1 MAPIVP
7 LVTRLATVTDG
18 HMQGRNEGDTI
29 PQVPNHH
36 GALNHCGVAEK
47 FKNVTSAFFNAVHFL
62 SHDLSF
68 EHGGAKLA
76 SHPERHLTRYAPG
89 HMVLS

>member
-1 MAPIVP
+1 MASIVP

-18 HMQGRNEGDTI
+18 HMQGRNEGGTI

-36 GALNHCGVAEK
+36 GGAKSLRGSRKVQKCHKCL
-47 FKNVTSAFFNAVHFL
+47 FNAVHFL
-62 SHDLSF
+62 SPDLSF

-76 SHPERHLTRYAPG
+76 SCPERHLTRYAPG

>member
-47 FKNVTSAFFNAVHFL
+47 FKNVTSVCSMQYIFFPPTSVSNM
-62 SHDLSF
+62 
-68 EHGGAKLA
+68 GAPNLLLA
-76 SHPERHLTRYAPG
+76 PSAI
-89 HMVLS
+89 

>member
-1 MAPIVP
+1 MAICRG
-7 LVTRLATVTDG
+7 VTRGTQFLRSRIT
-18 HMQGRNEGDTI
+18 M
-29 PQVPNHH
+29 
-36 GALNHCGVAEK
+36 GALNHCGVAEQ
-47 FKNVTSAFFNAVHFL
+47 FKNVASAFFNAVHFL